1 VPWIDKYEPDRADPG
16 SARLMV
22 YFDAC
27 QSLPK
32 VAPLV
37 GIWIGDQPIDFP
49 RIVAVTTTTT
59 AA

>member
-1 VPWIDKYEPDRADPG
+1 
-16 SARLMV
+16 
-22 YFDAC
+22 
-27 QSLPK
+27 LPVFAK